1 MLSGRYAG
9 RVRWPIERSGIRTG
23 LDSSH
28 FSHERSLAYNGP
40 LTRAGPNLS
49 QSADH
54 VKGTKEFD
62 RIYRMLKPGSPERRM
77 VDSSLDKLKLNM
89 MAGDKI
95 QRPQWPRIM
104 LESTASA
111 ISGSSTCQEV
121 RGWSTHCSQRTAC
134 GSLLCWRCS

>member
-1 MLSGRYAG
+1 
-9 RVRWPIERSGIRTG
+9 
-23 LDSSH
+23 
-28 FSHERSLAYNGP
+28 
-40 LTRAGPNLS
+40 LS
-49 QSADH
+49 QSAAH

-89 MAGDKI
+89 MAGT
-95 QRPQWPRIM
+95 RFNGRNGPRIM

-121 RGWSTHCSQRTAC
+121 RGWSTLCSQRMAC
-134 GSLLCWRCS
+134 GPLLCWRCS